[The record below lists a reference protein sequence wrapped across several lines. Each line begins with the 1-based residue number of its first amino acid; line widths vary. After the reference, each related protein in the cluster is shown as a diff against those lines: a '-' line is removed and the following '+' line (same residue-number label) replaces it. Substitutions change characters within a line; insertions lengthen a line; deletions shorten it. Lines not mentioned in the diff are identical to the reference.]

1 MEGEAGIGKNR
12 LLYTWAARAAA
23 SSVRVLRA
31 RCDELERSLLRQPV
45 VDCLDNALSMLP
57 SMVAPNSTN
66 RAPVNSD
73 RDQR

>member
-1 MEGEAGIGKNR
+1 VEGEAGIGKADCSIPWR
-12 LLYTWAARAAA
+12 PARRA
-23 SSVRVLRA
+23 SGVRVLRA

-45 VDCLDNALSMLP
+45 VDGLDNALSMLP